1 MGQRKTRKYPLKH
14 RFLME
19 CRWRQ
24 FHKIPSTM
32 MTLRILKM
40 STTNFSPAFPFHTF
54 TLVFGQQ
61 QQWGLKTNLERKNSS
76 RFCKVEVLSLR
87 CAGSFSRLL
96 AHKLCHPLYRRSNQE
111 SCDIIY
117 CQILR
122 VKLDI
127 IRQLI
132 NDFMGLWSRRSR
144 SFVPQN
150 FYAVEIG
157 LLN

>member
-1 MGQRKTRKYPLKH
+1 M
-14 RFLME
+14 
-19 CRWRQ
+19 
-24 FHKIPSTM
+24 
-32 MTLRILKM
+32 
-40 STTNFSPAFPFHTF
+40 
-54 TLVFGQQ
+54 
-61 QQWGLKTNLERKNSS
+61 
-76 RFCKVEVLSLR
+76 LSLR
-87 CAGSFSRLL
+87 GAGSFIHLF
-96 AHKLCHPLYRRSNQE
+96 AHKLCHPLSRRNNQE